1 MYELDAPWIPDKR
14 QTQKRYYGRT
24 FKMNSGPYKQNH
36 KIVVK
41 IAKRG
46 KG

>member
-1 MYELDAPWIPDKR
+1 
-14 QTQKRYYGRT
+14 
-24 FKMNSGPYKQNH
+24 MNSGPYKQNH

-46 KG
+46 KGYEFTIRMLIIYES